1 MSVYAYPVVGRTG
14 LGNMLITWARAVVF
28 AKETGAKLIAPAWT
42 NFGRIG
48 PIVRREKDKRLYLGQ
63 FTNDGYVKGLSRFL
77 RLVCL
82 RHVDEHKY
90 NGEQNCVVK
99 FSGHEEGM
107 RFVLKHL
114 DIVKA
119 ELLRITDSTI
129 NKRLDELPQRFIGV
143 HLRLGD
149 FAKIGFTLDA
159 DYYKR
164 AIRRALHVC
173 EKNTPICVFSDA
185 RYAQI
190 SYLTEEFPNL
200 KIMPKAPALQ
210 DILSLS
216 RAKVLVATNRSTF
229 SAWAAVLGNMP
240 NYWDKN
246 GEPPSSFL
254 GLREFELV

>member
-42 NFGRIG
+42 NFWRIG

-114 DIVKA
+114 DIVKS

-149 FAKIGFTLDA
+149 FARIGFALDA
-159 DYYKR
+159 DYYRR

-173 EKNTPICVFSDA
+173 GMDTPICLFSDA
-185 RYAQI
+185 KDGQI
-190 SYLTEEFPNL
+190 PYLAAEFPTL
-200 KIMPKAPALQ
+200 EIMPKAPALQ